1 MRKDKEEGSVE
12 LIVLGIIAALII
24 VLAIPYL
31 RDLGTNTSNNL
42 NTVNAEIAG
51 AG

>member
-1 MRKDKEEGSVE
+1 MHKNKEKGSVE
-12 LIVLGIIAALII
+12 LIVIGIIAALIL

-31 RDLGTNTSNNL
+31 RDLGTNTQTNL
-42 NTVNAEIAG
+42 NTVNAEIAA